1 MKKIVLLLS
10 LLVYLSCNSNPVT
23 PEYVKDPR
31 DYIWTIDT
39 IKYEDTTIIQSL
51 LSSIWGSSEKDV
63 YATGHTDS
71 GDKIMHYDGI
81 SWKEINIR
89 KYGIIETEIEAVT
102 GLSAND
108 VWVSGQTQI
117 FTGEKPNLWG
127 SAFHFNG
134 TKWELFNIQAETF
147 FIGIWGCSPNN
158 IWLSGDRGV
167 VAHYDGI
174 NLTADTIKIAAGS
187 DASFYVYK
195 IVEHNN
201 IIHSV
206 SFKYP
211 YYYWHK
217 KINDNWIVVDS
228 FYADSQKK
236 WGNSNLYITLDN
248 KLYSYGD
255 YGVWE
260 LNGDSWDKIITTQST
275 VTGITEY
282 TRGKFIIAD
291 FFGKVYDSSYSNS
304 TLIKDFGSGFELVA
318 AWANNKEC
326 FIVANIAGGG
336 IASKTV
342 VLHGK

>member
-1 MKKIVLLLS
+1 MKKILLLLS
-10 LLVYLSCNSNPVT
+10 LLVYLSCNSNPIS

-31 DYIWTIDT
+31 DYTWTIDT

-51 LSSIWGSSEKDV
+51 LSSIWGSSETDV
-63 YATGHTDS
+63 YAVGHTDS
-71 GDKIMHYDGI
+71 GDKIMHYNG
-81 SWKEINIR
+81 SLWEEVNIR
-89 KYGIIETEIEAVT
+89 KYGIVATKIEAVT
-102 GLSAND
+102 GFSNYD

-117 FTGEKPNLWG
+117 FTGQKPNLWG

-147 FIGIWGCSPNN
+147 FIGIWGGDPNN
-158 IWLSGDRGV
+158 IWLSGDWGI

-174 NLTADTIKIAAGS
+174 SLTPDTIKIAVGS
-187 DASFYVYK
+187 DSNFFVYQ

-201 IIHSV
+201 VIHSV

-217 KINDNWIVVDS
+217 KINNDWVVIDS
-228 FYADSQKK
+228 FYAKGGNYK
-236 WGNSNLYITLDN
+236 WGAHFLKTTNN
-248 KLYSYGD
+248 KLFSFGFE
-255 YGVWE
+255 GLWE
-260 LNGDSWDKIITTQST
+260 LNGNQWVKMFSVLSSLSG
-275 VTGITEY
+275 VTEY
-282 TRGKFIIAD
+282 YMDRYIATEY
-291 FFGKVYDSSYSNS
+291 FGKVYHYSNNNLE
-304 TLIKDFGSGFELVA
+304 LIKDFGSGFELADV
-318 AWANNKEC
+318 WANNKEC